1 MTISGA
7 ATATGGR
14 RTKQD
19 LSKKKQP
26 LLQSEETDRSASLTW
41 NLPFNYKLW
50 DFLQSCKTKIE
61 CSTSVKHT
69 FVK

>member
-26 LLQSEETDRSASLTW
+26 LLQSEETDRSASFPNDTGDKDMEFAIQLQIMGLFAV
-41 NLPFNYKLW
+41 LPN
-50 DFLQSCKTKIE
+50 
-61 CSTSVKHT
+61 
-69 FVK
+69 